1 MHTPILFLI
10 FNRPHYTEKVIA
22 SIRKIKPAKLYI
34 AADGPRQN
42 KAGEKELC
50 EQTRSLVLNSI
61 DWECEIKTLF
71 QEKNLGC
78 GLGVGTG
85 ISWFF
90 ENEEQGIILEDD
102 VVANVSFF
110 KFCEELLEKYK
121 NDKNVWTIGGY
132 NRQGIS
138 ALKENYAFTKTFYC
152 WGWATW
158 KDRWNHFSLNVKKL
172 KENIL
177 DDYTR
182 NKNIKYHFAEI
193 LYRMQSDNPICYIDT
208 WDYPYHL
215 ISISRKALHILP
227 QKNMVKNIGTFGT
240 HIKGKTPLL
249 NMKTHKL
256 DIASHPKNIKNNY
269 KLQNELDIL
278 YRPFSKPS
286 KVPNIKNRKIYL
298 WGIGEF
304 AWRVLFLARKYKIS
318 GFLDRQQIQ
327 DYYGYKVKLPEQ
339 ILNRKNKDFFI
350 FIASTKY
357 AKEMTQTCENYG
369 LKKGVD
375 FWSPI

>member
-1 MHTPILFLI
+1 MRTPILFLI

-22 SIRKIKPAKLYI
+22 SIRRVKPAKLYI
-34 AADGPRQN
+34 AADGPRQD
-42 KAGEKELC
+42 KTGEKELC

-61 DWECEIKTLF
+61 DWECEVKTLF

-78 GLGVGTG
+78 GLGVSTG
-85 ISWFF
+85 IFWFF

-102 VVANVSFF
+102 VVANRSFF

-132 NRQGIS
+132 NCQGIS
-138 ALKENYAFTKTFYC
+138 VLKESYAFTKTFYC

-158 KDRWNHFSLNVKKL
+158 NDRWKHFSLNVKKL

-177 DDYTR
+177 DDYTK

-193 LYRMQSDNPICYIDT
+193 LYRMQSDNPVCYIDS
-208 WDYPYHL
+208 WAYPYQL
-215 ISISRKALHILP
+215 ISISYKVLHILP
-227 QKNMVKNIGTFGT
+227 QKNMVKNIGTFGV
-240 HIKGKTPLL
+240 HIKDKTPLC
-249 NMKTHKL
+249 NMKTYKL

-278 YRPFSKPS
+278 YRSNPKLFRI
-286 KVPNIKNRKIYL
+286 PNVKNRKVYL
-298 WGIGEF
+298 WGTGAF
-304 AWRVLFLARKYKIS
+304 AWWGLFLARKYKIA

-327 DYYGYKVKLPEQ
+327 EYYGYKVWQPEQ
-339 ILNRKNKDFFI
+339 ILRRKNKDFFI

-357 AKEMTQTCENYG
+357 AKEMAQTCVDYG
-369 LKKGVD
+369 LKKGVN
-375 FWSPI
+375 FWSPN